1 MEIKFDAEAVM
12 IPHHIYDNEDQDL
25 IKQAM
30 IEFARIHV
38 QRALRAAVDNIQLYQ
53 EPYDDD
59 NNQYVDY
66 NSILNAYPLE
76 NIK

>member
-12 IPHHIYDNEDQDL
+12 IPHYLYDNEDKDL
-25 IKQAM
+25 IKSAM

-38 QRALRAAVDNIQLYQ
+38 QRALRAAADNIQYYQ
-53 EPYDDD
+53 EPYDDS
-59 NNQYVDY
+59 NTRYVDE